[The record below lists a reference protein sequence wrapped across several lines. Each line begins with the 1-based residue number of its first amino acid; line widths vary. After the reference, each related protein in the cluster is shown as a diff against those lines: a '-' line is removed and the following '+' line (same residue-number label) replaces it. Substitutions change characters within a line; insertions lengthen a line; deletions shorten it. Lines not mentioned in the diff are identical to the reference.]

1 MFTTSGDRVASRM
14 HLTSA
19 FAVTVLVANL
29 SLVSGS
35 ERPQS
40 AAPDACALF
49 TLEEAGKATGRT
61 FRRARPDKG
70 PEGTMCDLI
79 GGTGGNIN
87 IALSPSSSK
96 KTLDDF
102 RKLLAE
108 QGEKVEPVTGVG
120 DEAFYWGDRIHV
132 RVGSRLLVI
141 FNGDS
146 SQPSAKVRAEILAL
160 AKLGVTKLK

>member
-1 MFTTSGDRVASRM
+1 M

-19 FAVTVLVANL
+19 LAVTMFVANL
-29 SLVSGS
+29 SLFSGS
-35 ERPQS
+35 AFPQS
-40 AAPDACALF
+40 SAPDACALF

-70 PEGTMCDLI
+70 PEGETMCDLI
-79 GGTGGNIN
+79 GGTAGTIRV
-87 IALSPSSSK
+87 ALSPSSSK

-108 QGEKVEPVTGVG
+108 QGEKIEPVNGLG

-132 RVGSRLLVI
+132 RTGSRLLVI
-141 FNGDS
+141 YNGDS
-146 SQPSAKVRAEILAL
+146 SQPSAKVRTEILAL

>member
-1 MFTTSGDRVASRM
+1 MP
-14 HLTSA
+14 LTSA
-19 FAVTVLVANL
+19 FAVTMLVANL
-29 SLVSGS
+29 SLLSGTAP
-35 ERPQS
+35 PQS
-40 AAPDACALF
+40 APPDACALF

-70 PEGTMCDLI
+70 PDGTMCALI

-108 QGEKVEPVTGVG
+108 QGEKIEPVQGLG

-132 RVGSRLLVI
+132 RIGTRLLVI
-141 FNGDS
+141 YNGDS
-146 SQPSAKVRAEILAL
+146 SQPSARVRAEILAL

>member
-1 MFTTSGDRVASRM
+1 MNTLHPA
-14 HLTSA
+14 A
-19 FAVTVLVANL
+19 FAAALLVANL
-29 SLVSGS
+29 ALFSGR
-35 ERPQS
+35 ELPQS

-87 IALSPSSSK
+87 IALSPGSSK

-102 RKLLAE
+102 RKLLTE
-108 QGEKVEPVTGVG
+108 QGEKVEPVAGLG

-132 RVGSRLLVI
+132 RVGTRLLVI
-141 FNGDS
+141 YNGDS
-146 SQPSAKVRAEILAL
+146 SQPSARVRQEILAL

>member
-1 MFTTSGDRVASRM
+1 MHVA
-14 HLTSA
+14 SA
-19 FAVTVLVANL
+19 FAVTMLAANL
-29 SLVSGS
+29 SLYSGS
-35 ERPQS
+35 ALPQS

-70 PEGTMCDLI
+70 PDGTMCSLV
-79 GGTGGNIN
+79 GGTGGSIS
-87 IALSPSSSK
+87 ISLSPSSSK

-108 QGEKVEPVTGVG
+108 QGEKVEPVNGVG

-146 SQPSAKVRAEILAL
+146 SQPSARVRAEILAL
-160 AKLGVTKLK
+160 AKLGVTKLE

>member
-1 MFTTSGDRVASRM
+1 M

-19 FAVTVLVANL
+19 FAVTMLVANV
-29 SLVSGS
+29 SLFGESG
-35 ERPQS
+35 PAQA

-70 PEGTMCDLI
+70 PEGTMCAFI
-79 GGTGGNIN
+79 GGTGGNLN
-87 IALSPSSSK
+87 VSLSPSSSK

-102 RKLLAE
+102 RKLLVE
-108 QGEKVEPVTGVG
+108 QGEKIEPVSGLG
-120 DEAFYWGDRIHV
+120 DEAFYWGDRLHV
-132 RVGSRLLVI
+132 RTGSRLLVI
-141 FNGDS
+141 YNGDS
-146 SQPSAKVRAEILAL
+146 SQPSAKVRPEILAL

>member
-1 MFTTSGDRVASRM
+1 M

-19 FAVTVLVANL
+19 LAVTMFVANL
-29 SLVSGS
+29 SLFSGS
-35 ERPQS
+35 QVSQS
-40 AAPDACALF
+40 PAPDACALF
-49 TLEEAGKATGRT
+49 TLEEAGKATGRA

-79 GGTGGNIN
+79 GGTGGTIN

-108 QGEKVEPVTGVG
+108 QGEKIEPVNGLG

-132 RVGSRLLVI
+132 RMGSRLLVI
-141 FNGDS
+141 YNGDS

>member
-1 MFTTSGDRVASRM
+1 M
-14 HLTSA
+14 HLASA
-19 FAVTVLVANL
+19 FAVTMLVANL
-29 SLVSGS
+29 SLFSGS
-35 ERPQS
+35 ALSQS
-40 AAPDACALF
+40 PAPDACALF
-49 TLEEAGKATGRT
+49 TLEEAGKATGRP

-70 PEGTMCDLI
+70 PDGTMCSLV
-79 GGTGGNIN
+79 GGTEGSIR
-87 IALSPSSSK
+87 ISLSPSSSK

-108 QGEKVEPVTGVG
+108 QGEKVEPVSGVG

-146 SQPSAKVRAEILAL
+146 SQPSARVRAEILSL
-160 AKLGVTKLK
+160 ARLGATKLK